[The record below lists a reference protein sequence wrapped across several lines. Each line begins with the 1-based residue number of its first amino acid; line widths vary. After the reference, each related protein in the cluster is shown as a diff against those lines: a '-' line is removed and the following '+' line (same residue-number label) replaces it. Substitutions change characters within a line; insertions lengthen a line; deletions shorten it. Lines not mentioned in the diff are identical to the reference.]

1 MKDLIFEV
9 NDYFGEFYMKK
20 YQVDMGNLKDRI
32 RGVRDKAWSPWRD
45 LTTVISNI
53 RSSGLLSIGDPLAD
67 DLEKSSEI
75 LQFVND
81 KIRQL

>member
-45 LTTVISNI
+45 LTTDTLDYYLMMIPDIMVKRN
-53 RSSGLLSIGDPLAD
+53 
-67 DLEKSSEI
+67 
-75 LQFVND
+75 
-81 KIRQL
+81 KIIHVQTIP